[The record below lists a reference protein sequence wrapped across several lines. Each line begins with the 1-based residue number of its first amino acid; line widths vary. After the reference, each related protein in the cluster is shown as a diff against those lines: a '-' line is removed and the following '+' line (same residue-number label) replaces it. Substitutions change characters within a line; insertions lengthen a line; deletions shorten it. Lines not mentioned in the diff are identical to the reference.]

1 MTLVLN
7 EDSVIDQAARDAVR
21 KELEDYL
28 AKNRRTFRRE
38 LIEDINNRWHP
49 SNVVWTSTLY
59 NVMRILS
66 DPESYEIRDQ
76 EVNRLREFRAFAVR
90 WTRYAVIPTIVD
102 HLNDTFCGE
111 GAGCFWRKDPEL
123 GEENYEPTDE
133 ERYLVKPADDRI
145 YFRGQ
150 PETIFWIAGKSKPE
164 EDPPKETK
172 YPEALRFLL
181 PEIFDPTLADREFLA
196 WAKFKEEHDE

>member
-1 MTLVLN
+1 MTLVLH
-7 EDSVIDQAARDAVR
+7 EEALIDQAAHGAVQN
-21 KELEDYL
+21 ELEAYL

-90 WTRYAVIPTIVD
+90 WTRYAAIPTIVD
-102 HLNDTFCGE
+102 HLNDTFCGV
-111 GAGCFWRKDPEL
+111 GAGCFWRNDPAL

-133 ERYLVKPADDRI
+133 ERYLLKPADDRI

-150 PETIFWIAGKSKPE
+150 PETVFWIAGDPE
-164 EDPPKETK
+164 PGDDPQKETE
-172 YPEALRFLL
+172 YPALLRFLL
-181 PEIFDPTLADREFLA
+181 PEIFDPTLADREFLS
-196 WAKFKEEHDE
+196 WAKFEEEHDE

>member
-1 MTLVLN
+1 MTLVLH
-7 EDSVIDQAARDAVR
+7 EEALIDQAAHGAVQN
-21 KELEDYL
+21 ELEAYL

-90 WTRYAVIPTIVD
+90 WTRYAAIPTIVD
-102 HLNDTFCGE
+102 HLNDTFCGG
-111 GAGCFWRKDPEL
+111 GAGCFWRNDPAL

-133 ERYLVKPADDRI
+133 ERYLLKPADDRI

-150 PETIFWIAGKSKPE
+150 PETVFWIAGDPE
-164 EDPPKETK
+164 PGDDPQKETE
-172 YPEALRFLL
+172 YPALLRFLL
-181 PEIFDPTLADREFLA
+181 PEIFDPTLADREFLS
-196 WAKFKEEHDE
+196 WAKFEEEHDE

>member
-1 MTLVLN
+1 M
-7 EDSVIDQAARDAVR
+7 
-21 KELEDYL
+21 
-28 AKNRRTFRRE
+28 
-38 LIEDINNRWHP
+38 
-49 SNVVWTSTLY
+49 VWTSTLY

-90 WTRYAVIPTIVD
+90 WTRYAAIPTIVD

-111 GAGCFWRKDPEL
+111 GAGCFWRNDPAL

-133 ERYLVKPADDRI
+133 ERYLLKPADDRI

-150 PETIFWIAGKSKPE
+150 PETVFWIAGDPE
-164 EDPPKETK
+164 PGDDPQKETE
-172 YPEALRFLL
+172 YPALLRFLL

>member
-1 MTLVLN
+1 MTLVLH
-7 EDSVIDQAARDAVR
+7 EEALIDQAAHGAVQN
-21 KELEDYL
+21 ELEAYL

-90 WTRYAVIPTIVD
+90 WTRYAAIPTIVD

-111 GAGCFWRKDPEL
+111 GTGCFWRNDPAL

-133 ERYLVKPADDRI
+133 ERYLLKPADDRI

-150 PETIFWIAGKSKPE
+150 PETVFWIAGDPE
-164 EDPPKETK
+164 PGDDPQKETE
-172 YPEALRFLL
+172 YPALLRFLL
-181 PEIFDPTLADREFLA
+181 PEIFDPTLADREFLS
-196 WAKFKEEHDE
+196 WAKFEEEHDE

>member
-1 MTLVLN
+1 MTLVLH
-7 EDSVIDQAARDAVR
+7 EEALIDQAAHGAVQN
-21 KELEDYL
+21 ELEAYL

-49 SNVVWTSTLY
+49 SNVVWTSMLY

-76 EVNRLREFRAFAVR
+76 KVNRLREFRAFAVR
-90 WTRYAVIPTIVD
+90 WTRYAAIPTIVD

-111 GAGCFWRKDPEL
+111 GAGCFWRNDPAL

-133 ERYLVKPADDRI
+133 ERYLLKPADDRI

-150 PETIFWIAGKSKPE
+150 PETVFWIAGDPE
-164 EDPPKETK
+164 PGDDPQKETE
-172 YPEALRFLL
+172 YPALLRFLL
-181 PEIFDPTLADREFLA
+181 PEIFDPTLADREFLS
-196 WAKFKEEHDE
+196 WAKFEEEHDE

>member
-1 MTLVLN
+1 MTLVLH
-7 EDSVIDQAARDAVR
+7 EEALIDQAAHGAVQN
-21 KELEDYL
+21 ELEAYL

-90 WTRYAVIPTIVD
+90 WTRYAAIPTIVD

-111 GAGCFWRKDPEL
+111 GAGCFWRNDPAL

-133 ERYLVKPADDRI
+133 ERCLLKPADDRI

-150 PETIFWIAGKSKPE
+150 PETVFWIAGDPE
-164 EDPPKETK
+164 PGDDPQKETE
-172 YPEALRFLL
+172 YPALLRFLL
-181 PEIFDPTLADREFLA
+181 PEIFDPTLADREFLS
-196 WAKFKEEHDE
+196 WAKFEEEHDE

>member
-1 MTLVLN
+1 MTLVLH
-7 EDSVIDQAARDAVR
+7 EEALIDQAAHGAVQN
-21 KELEDYL
+21 ELEAYL

-90 WTRYAVIPTIVD
+90 WTRYAAIPTIVD

-111 GAGCFWRKDPEL
+111 GAGCFWRNDPAL

-133 ERYLVKPADDRI
+133 ERYLLKPADDRT

-150 PETIFWIAGKSKPE
+150 PETVFWIAGDPE
-164 EDPPKETK
+164 PGDDPQKETE
-172 YPEALRFLL
+172 YPALLRFLL
-181 PEIFDPTLADREFLA
+181 PEIFDPTLADREFLS
-196 WAKFKEEHDE
+196 WAKFEEEHDE

>member
-1 MTLVLN
+1 MTLVLH
-7 EDSVIDQAARDAVR
+7 EEALIDQAAHGAVQN
-21 KELEDYL
+21 ELEAYL

-90 WTRYAVIPTIVD
+90 WTRYAAIPTIVD

-111 GAGCFWRKDPEL
+111 GAGCFWRNDPAL

-133 ERYLVKPADDRI
+133 ERYLLKPAEDRI
-145 YFRGQ
+145 YFRWQ
-150 PETIFWIAGKSKPE
+150 PETVFWIAGDPE
-164 EDPPKETK
+164 PGDDPQKETE
-172 YPEALRFLL
+172 YPALLRFLL

>member
-7 EDSVIDQAARDAVR
+7 KDSVIDQAARDAVR
-21 KELEDYL
+21 KELDAYL

-90 WTRYAVIPTIVD
+90 CDPD
-102 HLNDTFCGE
+102 HRGS
-111 GAGCFWRKDPEL
+111 PE
-123 GEENYEPTDE
+123 
-133 ERYLVKPADDRI
+133 
-145 YFRGQ
+145 
-150 PETIFWIAGKSKPE
+150 
-164 EDPPKETK
+164 
-172 YPEALRFLL
+172 
-181 PEIFDPTLADREFLA
+181 
-196 WAKFKEEHDE
+196 

>member
-7 EDSVIDQAARDAVR
+7 KDSVIDQAARDAVR
-21 KELEDYL
+21 KELDAYL

-90 WTRYAVIPTIVD
+90 WTRYAAIPTIVD

-145 YFRGQ
+145 YSGGSRKRSFGSPGNQSLRK
-150 PETIFWIAGKSKPE
+150 TRRKKPNTR
-164 EDPPKETK
+164 KRSGSCS
-172 YPEALRFLL
+172 L
-181 PEIFDPTLADREFLA
+181 
-196 WAKFKEEHDE
+196 KFSTRHSRTGSS